1 MSIRYTR
8 SKEKRYYTVQVLFL
22 EICVSVLSSYLA
34 YSNSLRQYT
43 YEADGIHLSYI
54 QLLTDLRLAQP
65 ALLQGLRNNNKGK

>member
-8 SKEKRYYTVQVLFL
+8 SKEKRYYTVQVLLL

-43 YEADGIHLSYI
+43 YEADGIYLSYM
-54 QLLTDLRLAQP
+54 
-65 ALLQGLRNNNKGK
+65 